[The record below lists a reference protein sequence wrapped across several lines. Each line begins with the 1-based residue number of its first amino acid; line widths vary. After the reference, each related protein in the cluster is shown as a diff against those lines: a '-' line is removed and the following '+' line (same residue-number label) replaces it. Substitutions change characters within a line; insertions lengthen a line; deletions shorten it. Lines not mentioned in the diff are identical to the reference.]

1 MKKVILLLTSFLVI
15 SSCSKNDSI
24 CGDSTFEFKLY
35 APQTKLIAY
44 VNGNLVGEFGN
55 EVTIRKPIGTY
66 FISIIQQRNINF
78 STIIFY
84 DTIELKPCKDIFSY
98 KY

>member
-1 MKKVILLLTSFLVI
+1 MKRLIILLIPFLVI
-15 SSCSKNDSI
+15 ASCSKKDDI

-35 APQTKLIAY
+35 GPPTKLIAY

-55 EVTIRKPIGTY
+55 EVTIKAPVGTY
-66 FISIIQQRNINF
+66 YIGIIQQRNVNN
-78 STIIFY
+78 STIVFS
-84 DTIELKPCKDIFSY
+84 DTVELKPCKDIFSY

>member
-1 MKKVILLLTSFLVI
+1 MKKVIILLITFLFI
-15 SSCSKNDSI
+15 ASCSKKDNI

-35 APQTKLIAY
+35 APPTKLIAY

-55 EVTIRKPIGTY
+55 ELTIKKPIGTY
-66 FISIIQQRNINF
+66 FISIIQQRTINY

-84 DTIELKPCKDIFSY
+84 DTIQLKPCKDIFSY

>member
-1 MKKVILLLTSFLVI
+1 MKRLIILLTAFLLI
-15 SSCSKNDSI
+15 SSCSKKDDI

-35 APQTKLIAY
+35 GQPTKLIAY

-55 EVTIRKPIGTY
+55 EVTIKKPIGTY
-66 FISIIQQRNINF
+66 FISIIQQRTINY